1 MFNKISYLKENNY
14 IPSAII
20 DAGAHKGIWTEQ
32 MLKIYPDSKYYLFEG
47 NNHEEINLL
56 NEKKNINIYTNT
68 ILFNNN
74 TEVEWYKENNTGD
87 SIFKENSIIYEN
99 TKPIKKSAVT
109 LDSICKNDKILLNE
123 KNIFFKIDCQGA
135 EIPILKGST
144 TILKNTDFILLEVPL
159 FYNFNNNVLNF
170 DEHIKF
176 LESINFVAFDILDKH
191 KMIFKKKKKRYTFQ
205 LDILFINKDCE
216 YYSKF
221 NNNPII
227 YNVLLNEGDN
237 NHVVNY
243 IKKKKEANI
252 NYKVIDIGG
261 SAEYTSWSHSVIDY
275 IVDINKSDNISEN
288 SHIKYFHFDVN
299 FETQWQVLFD
309 YVKINGKFDFCIASH
324 IIEDISLPHVLLN
337 NLKYIA
343 KEGYISFPSKYAEL
357 TKMCDNKFLGY
368 IHHRWIFT
376 LKNNKLLGFPKINY
390 IDTCKEL
397 TDLGP
402 TKMAYMN
409 LSFFWKNDLEYS
421 IINDNY
427 LGPNQKSVQNYYN
440 ELLIDDTNFL
450 KNFTYNRKI
459 LDINYLKQTDN
470 IQVIGNVFI
479 FNLNFE
485 NLYTDLEFLETNLQ
499 LIPFDIY
506 LNRSDNTI
514 GRKNVI
520 FVFIKKDIMK
530 DSLDEIKDSLY
541 RDKVIFSNEYSL
553 SEVYDLIYD
562 NL

>member
-1 MFNKISYLKENNY
+1 MSNKKISLFNKKISCLKKNNY
-14 IPSAII
+14 IPSTII
-20 DAGAHKGIWTEQ
+20 DAGAFRGLWTKE

-47 NNHEEINLL
+47 NSHDEL
-56 NEKKNINIYTNT
+56 NILNDKNNINIYDNT
-68 ILFNNN
+68 ILFDSN
-74 TEVEWYKENNTGD
+74 TEVDWYKENFTGD
-87 SIFKENSIIYEN
+87 SIFKEKSILYRN

-109 LDSICKNDKILLNE
+109 LDSICKNDNILLHD

-135 EIPILKGST
+135 EIAILKGST
-144 TILKNTDFILLEVPL
+144 GILKNTDFILLEIPL
-159 FYNFNNNVLNF
+159 FYNYNNDVLNF
-170 DEHIKF
+170 TEHIKF
-176 LESINFVAFDILDKH
+176 LESINFVVFDIIDKH
-191 KMIFKKKKKRYTFQ
+191 LLNSTINKEKKYSFQ
-205 LDILFINKDCE
+205 VDMLFINKNCE

-221 NNNPII
+221 NNSPII
-227 YNVLLNEGDN
+227 YNVLLNEGNN

-243 IKKKKEANI
+243 IKEKKNKNI

-324 IIEDISLPHVLLN
+324 IIEDISLPQVLLN

-343 KEGYISFPSKYAEL
+343 KEGYISFPSKYVEL
-357 TKMCDNKFLGY
+357 TKICDNKFLGY

-390 IDTCKEL
+390 IDTCREL

-402 TKMAYMN
+402 SSVEYKN

-427 LGPNQKSVQNYYN
+427 LGPTQESVKKYYN

-450 KNFTYNRKI
+450 KDLISNKNLKI
-459 LDINYLKQTDN
+459 WDINYLKHINCIELAGN
-470 IQVIGNVFI
+470 IFQ
-479 FNLNFE
+479 FNLNLE
-485 NLYTDLEFLETNLQ
+485 NLYTDLEFLETKLQ
-499 LIPFDIY
+499 LIPFDIN
-506 LNRSDNTI
+506 LDLDDITK
-514 GRKNVI
+514 GKKNLLFI
-520 FVFIKKDIMK
+520 FIKKDTMINF
-530 DSLDEIKDSLY
+530 LEEFNEILT
-541 RDKVIFSNEYSL
+541 
-553 SEVYDLIYD
+553 D
-562 NL
+562 NHIQCRSASI